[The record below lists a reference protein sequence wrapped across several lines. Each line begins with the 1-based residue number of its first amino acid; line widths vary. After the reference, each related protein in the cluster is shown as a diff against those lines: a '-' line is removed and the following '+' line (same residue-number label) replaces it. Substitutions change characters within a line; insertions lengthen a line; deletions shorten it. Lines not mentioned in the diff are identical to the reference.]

1 MTTFRILDF
10 HDFVIWV
17 SEVTGVDVRADS
29 NATLV
34 EVGLDSLAA
43 YEMLIAFDE
52 MFSEQVPIDLWDS
65 LVTVGD
71 VYAYYQ
77 TVAVRQ

>member
-1 MTTFRILDF
+1 
-10 HDFVIWV
+10 
-17 SEVTGVDVRADS
+17 VTGVDVREDRD
-29 NATLV
+29 ATLA

-52 MFSEQVPIDLWDS
+52 MFSEQVPIDLWDT

-71 VYAYYQ
+71 MYAYYE